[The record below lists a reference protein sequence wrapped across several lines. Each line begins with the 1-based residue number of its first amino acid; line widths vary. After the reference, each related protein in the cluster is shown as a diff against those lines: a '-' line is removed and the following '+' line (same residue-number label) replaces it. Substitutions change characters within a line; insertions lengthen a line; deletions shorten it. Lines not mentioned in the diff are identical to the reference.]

1 MECNNTGISVARR
14 LTTRGLVLPSQLR
27 RGRTHLSLGS
37 WVVQRCE
44 VWSHL
49 LIREVMGPDFSFMDD
64 RVQCHANLMR
74 LAMKHPAASE
84 HEVALFLSVR
94 NM

>member
-1 MECNNTGISVARR
+1 
-14 LTTRGLVLPSQLR
+14 
-27 RGRTHLSLGS
+27 
-37 WVVQRCE
+37 
-44 VWSHL
+44 
-49 LIREVMGPDFSFMDD
+49 MGPDFSFMDD

-74 LAMKHPAASE
+74 LPMKQTAASE